1 MPYTFNATEGSL
13 DDRFS
18 LAFDANTTGI
28 INVEN
33 NAKTNDAIYTIDGRR
48 VSNTAK
54 KGIYIQ
60 NNKKIVK

>member
-1 MPYTFNATEGSL
+1 M
-13 DDRFS
+13 
-18 LAFDANTTGI
+18 
-28 INVEN
+28 EN